1 MDKQV
6 ATVMAG
12 AGVMFGLVVIAVIV
26 VVVLA
31 VAKPG
36 IFSGGGNMLPGG
48 RIAFTNK
55 GGCDSCPYAR

>member
-1 MDKQV
+1 MDKQAATFFAV
-6 ATVMAG
+6 AG
-12 AGVMFGLVVIAVIV
+12 SSIGLVVIAIIV

-31 VAKPG
+31 IVKPG
-36 IFSGGGNMLPGG
+36 IFSGGNMVPGG